1 MKFAPEQRFR
11 SSVRLQTTPSCYV
24 EGRGLTLASVPL
36 PTYTYVPLL
45 FTCTVHKCSFLSVFV
60 LGVHV
65 GAGMNARGRTS
76 SPQPASPCSVLLVT
90 CLDQWCKVKCTKP
103 RLLNKNNLI
112 LPEVHYSSKLC
123 ASALS
128 WIHGVSVS
136 FPENSSGLDLLA
148 LRYPDTVERLWSC
161 LFLGHN

>member
-1 MKFAPEQRFR
+1 MKFALEQRFR
-11 SSVRLQTTPSCYV
+11 GSVRLRTTPSCYV
-24 EGRGLTLASVPL
+24 EGRGLTLVSVPL
-36 PTYTYVPLL
+36 RTYTYVPLL
-45 FTCTVHKCSFLSVFV
+45 FTCTVYKCSFLSVFV

-128 WIHGVSVS
+128 WIHGVIVS
-136 FPENSSGLDLLA
+136 FP
-148 LRYPDTVERLWSC
+148 
-161 LFLGHN
+161 

>member
-1 MKFAPEQRFR
+1 MKFALEQRFR
-11 SSVRLQTTPSCYV
+11 SSVRLRTTPSCYV

-36 PTYTYVPLL
+36 RTYTYAPLL
-45 FTCTVHKCSFLSVFV
+45 FTCTVYKCSFLSVFV

-103 RLLNKNNLI
+103 RLLNQEQ
-112 LPEVHYSSKLC
+112 PHFTSHYYSKLC

>member
-1 MKFAPEQRFR
+1 MKFALEQRFR
-11 SSVRLQTTPSCYV
+11 GSVRLRTTPSCYV

-36 PTYTYVPLL
+36 RTYTYVPLL
-45 FTCTVHKCSFLSVFV
+45 FTCTVYKCSFLSVFV

-103 RLLNKNNLI
+103 RLLNQEQPRFKYITTVNSVPVLF
-112 LPEVHYSSKLC
+112 P
-123 ASALS
+123 
-128 WIHGVSVS
+128 GFTVSV
-136 FPENSSGLDLLA
+136 FLFLRTRLDLI
-148 LRYPDTVERLWSC
+148 
-161 LFLGHN
+161 F